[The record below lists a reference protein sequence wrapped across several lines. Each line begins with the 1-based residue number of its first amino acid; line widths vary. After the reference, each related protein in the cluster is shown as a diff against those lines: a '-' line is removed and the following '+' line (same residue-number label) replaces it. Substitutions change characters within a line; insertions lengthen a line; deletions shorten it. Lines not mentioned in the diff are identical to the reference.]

1 MSSVMADHMDEPGR
15 FSRRT
20 LLTAAGA
27 ALVSADLA
35 ATACSDSTQQTHQ
48 GTVNKAGGLV
58 DHRFDRMRDRNGW
71 GQPWY
76 ARHNSLV
83 FDVHRGRGR
92 LHLPAGLRSTAPNQS
107 IPVFLLDHECRDA
120 THELHFQVTHAGL
133 RPGLVLHRR
142 DAFHYLGVT
151 VENRR
156 LVLASYSRTERNVLA
171 QARVVGLDTDPHV
184 LRVAVSGR
192 TLRAGLWREGHAP
205 RMQLTGRLPSDTGGT
220 PGVLLV
226 APVDRKPGSLLV
238 SRHVLSAGRFRSTIP
253 QAAFLVTGTPQANGA
268 EITVGLRAA
277 CDVPA
282 SIQFEWSS
290 DPSFGGGVQRSPVY
304 EPGPP
309 FSAHDQILLA
319 DAHPVYWRARFI
331 ATGSRTTGLSRT
343 HHYTPQ
349 PGSGRLVMGAASCAQ
364 LWQQPGYKG
373 LRRLLNVAP
382 AQPAI
387 LVYQGDLGYAG
398 NSWCSSYIEA
408 PDFYFERFTRT
419 LSDPNFETLRHRGPV
434 GFTADDHDYCQ
445 ENNAPPSRFPK
456 WSVPL
461 WNDVHADPSVLGYYD
476 FRFGDVHCLTL
487 DGRRYADPVGQR
499 NTPAKTK
506 LGTTQRDWLE
516 SKLATTDASLAVVYS
531 ADIFASRPNPD
542 CFLFGW
548 PDEYRRLMT
557 AFMDA
562 QLRGVRVVI
571 LSGDAHGLRIH
582 YHPDPAARAQA
593 AGLSIV
599 EFVCSGL
606 SPRSWNSA
614 TANDLTVDP
623 RRLVMHHRGLG
634 MIDIDPAG
642 TPGRRVTLRA
652 ISGDQSGPDD
662 LFPPLVLDYAPT
674 PDSSLQLEPP
684 PTAPAQ
690 LNAPRPSNALI

>member
-1 MSSVMADHMDEPGR
+1 VLDMADHVGGSGR

-20 LLTAAGA
+20 LLSAAGA
-27 ALVSADLA
+27 ALVSGDLA
-35 ATACSDSTQQTHQ
+35 ATAR
-48 GTVNKAGGLV
+48 AGVLV

-71 GQPWY
+71 GRRWY
-76 ARHNSLV
+76 ARHYSLV
-83 FDVHRGRGR
+83 FDVHNGRGR
-92 LHLPAGLRSTAPNQS
+92 LHLPAGLKSTAPSQP

-120 THELHFQVTHAGL
+120 THELHFQVTHEGL

-151 VENRR
+151 VEGRR
-156 LVLASYSRTERNVLA
+156 LVLASYGRTERHVLA
-171 QARVVGLDTDPHV
+171 HARVAGLDSKPHV

-192 TLRAGLWREGHAP
+192 TLRAGLWRAGNP
-205 RMQLTGRLPSDTGGT
+205 PSMQLAARLPAVAGGT

-226 APVDRKPGSLLV
+226 APEDRKPGSLLV
-238 SRHVLSAGRFRSTIP
+238 SRYVLTARRFRSTTP
-253 QAAFLVTGTPQANGA
+253 QAALLVTGTPQANGDA
-268 EITVGLRAA
+268 ITVSLRAA
-277 CDVPA
+277 SDVPA

-290 DPSFGGGVQRSPVY
+290 DPSFSGGVERSPVHR
-304 EPGPP
+304 PGPP
-309 FSAHDQILLA
+309 FSARDQIVLA
-319 DAHPVYWRARFI
+319 NPRPVYWRARFV
-331 ATGSRTTGLSRT
+331 ATGSRTTSLSRT
-343 HHYTPQ
+343 QQYTPQ
-349 PGSGRLVMGAASCAQ
+349 LGSGRLVMAAASCAQ

-373 LRRLLNVAP
+373 LGRLLDVAP

-387 LVYQGDLGYAG
+387 LVYQGDLGYPG
-398 NSWCSSYIEA
+398 NSRFSSYIEA

-419 LSDPNFETLRHRGPV
+419 LDDPHFETLRHRGPV
-434 GFTADDHDYCQ
+434 GFTGDDHDYCQ
-445 ENNAPPSRFPK
+445 QNNAPPSRFPK

-461 WNDVHADPSVLGYYD
+461 WNHVHADPSVRGYYD

-487 DGRRYADPVGQR
+487 DGRRYADPVEQP

-582 YHPDPAARAQA
+582 HHPDPAVRAQA

-599 EFVCSGL
+599 EFICSGL
-606 SPRSWNSA
+606 SPRSWEPA
-614 TANDLTVDP
+614 TVDDGTLDP
-623 RRLVMHHRGLG
+623 LRSVMHHRGLG

-642 TPGRRVTLRA
+642 TPGRSVTLRA
-652 ISGDQSGPDD
+652 ISGDQGGPDD

-674 PDSSLQLEPP
+674 PDSSLQLKPP
-684 PTAPAQ
+684 PAP
-690 LNAPRPSNALI
+690 PRHFERGPLE